1 MYRKPKWSR
10 EGVNWPNR
18 QSSRFIQVGDQKW
31 HLQTIGEGPPLLLLH
46 GTGSSCHSWAGIAPM
61 LAAHYTLIM
70 PDLPGHGFTQTPPES
85 GQSLPGMARLLR
97 DLLTALDVEPAF
109 VIGHSAGAA
118 IAVQMAL
125 DGYIRPQAILAING
139 AFQPFKGLAALIFPV
154 VAHVLALNP
163 ITIYAVAEGAKDRRR
178 IEKLMR
184 STGSVIPE
192 DMMARYRDL
201 FTAPGHVAGM
211 LGMMANWNLAPLV
224 KNMADLQMQL
234 YLFCGSKDAAVP
246 PASAVD
252 LCQHVPQAQFI
263 NLPDL
268 GHLAHEEKPEAVA
281 AALLAVLTQAS
292 N

>member
-224 KNMADLQMQL
+224 KNMAGLQMPL
-234 YLFCGSKDAAVP
+234 YLLCGSQDAAVP

-252 LCQHVPQAQFI
+252 LCQHVPQARFI

-268 GHLAHEEKPEAVA
+268 GHLAHEESPEAVA

>member
-85 GQSLPGMARLLR
+85 GRSLPGMARLLL

-118 IAVQMAL
+118 IAAQMAL
-125 DGYIRPQAILAING
+125 DGYIRPQAIIAING
-139 AFQPFKGLAALIFPV
+139 AFQPFKGLASLLFPV

-163 ITIYAVAEGAKDRRR
+163 VTIYAVAGGAKDSRR
-178 IEKLMR
+178 IEKLML

-192 DMMARYRDL
+192 DMLARYRDL

-224 KNMADLQMQL
+224 KNMACLQMPL

-246 PASAVD
+246 PASSVD
-252 LCQHVPQAQFI
+252 LCQHVPQARFI

-268 GHLAHEEKPEAVA
+268 GHLAHEENPEAVA